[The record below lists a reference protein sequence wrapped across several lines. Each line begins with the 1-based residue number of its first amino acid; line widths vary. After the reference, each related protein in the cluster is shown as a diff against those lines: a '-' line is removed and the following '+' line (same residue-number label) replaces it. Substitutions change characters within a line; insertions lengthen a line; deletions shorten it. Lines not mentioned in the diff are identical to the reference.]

1 MKELLFVLT
10 NEKTLFDTAPERKRA
25 IMIKNPGA
33 VNSPAERICDWVHR
47 TAAYDKWG
55 VPA

>member
-47 TAAYDKWG
+47 TAVYDKWG